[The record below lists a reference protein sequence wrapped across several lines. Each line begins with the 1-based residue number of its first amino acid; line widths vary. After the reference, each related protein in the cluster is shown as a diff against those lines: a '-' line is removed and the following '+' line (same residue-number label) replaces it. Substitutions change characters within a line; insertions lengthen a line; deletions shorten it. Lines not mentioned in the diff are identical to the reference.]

1 MEQLSIIIISF
12 LFSIIIAMLGY
23 FLRITHKENQD
34 MFIELS
40 ELKHLLIA
48 IKTQIEKSIVLDIE
62 EVKQNIK
69 NLFDR
74 THNNK
79 AEIGKLSEKVKTKV
93 END

>member
-62 EVKQNIK
+62 EVKKNIK
-69 NLFDR
+69 SLFDR

-79 AEIGKLSEKVKTKV
+79 AEIGKLNEKVKPKV
-93 END
+93 ENE